1 MDNQQEIP
9 NEQLAYLGG
18 LIDGEG
24 CVTFNVQRKRISTS
38 GRPTI
43 QIAPLVNFS
52 NTEKVLVDHYC
63 AILDALGV
71 GRYVSFRAAHGRNQG
86 SWQVVTNGL
95 KRTVKLLP
103 YLVVWCRGK
112 KKQNAA
118 DALEYCNLRLADW
131 HAAPFTPRQIE
142 LVEAVQARNYG
153 GKGSILRDY
162 TRNSRSSKHPNG

>member
-9 NEQLAYLGG
+9 KEQFAYLGG

-24 CVTFNVQRKRISTS
+24 CVTFSVNKKHGRANVSF
-38 GRPTI
+38 
-43 QIAPLVNFS
+43 QIAPTISFS

-63 AILDALGV
+63 AILDSLNV
-71 GRYVSFRAAHGRNQG
+71 GRYISHRLAHGRNAE

-103 YLVVWCRGK
+103 YLVEWCRGK

-118 DALEYCNLRLADW
+118 DVLEFCNSRLSEW
-131 HAAPFTPRQIE
+131 HAAPFTGRQLE

-153 GKGSILRDY
+153 GKGAILRDY
-162 TRNSRSSKHPNG
+162 TRSNRSAKYPSG